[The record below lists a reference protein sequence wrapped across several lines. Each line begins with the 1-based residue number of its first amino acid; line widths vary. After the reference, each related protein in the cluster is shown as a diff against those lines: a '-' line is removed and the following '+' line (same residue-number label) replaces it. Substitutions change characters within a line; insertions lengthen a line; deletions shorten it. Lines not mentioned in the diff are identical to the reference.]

1 MEKELIGIA
10 TRSKSRA
17 FIIEQRLSSSGILCF
32 LSEVHIVNDSVV
44 IAYKIKVQ
52 PKDVER
58 AVEILLEVRTE
69 LGNDNF
75 NLDDVVQEVDKILV
89 PIDFSETSERVFG
102 FALQIAAQL
111 NAEMMLFHVFTFP
124 IVTSIV
130 QPNTIAYNLNIDF
143 TINDLRNLQEDK
155 MLKFKQKMMQKY
167 IENMYSSIKIQHK
180 VIEGD
185 SADEILEMS
194 RIYKPGAIILGMH
207 GADESFQ
214 KLLGSVTEKVIEQ
227 AKVPVLA
234 IPEKF
239 EYKEFDQIEVL
250 YATNFENS
258 DFKAIRKLLTLLYPF
273 KLKLQCVHF
282 CKNEINSEI
291 KLKVENFQTYFT
303 VNYPQFEVLCDAI
316 VANQPQKGIFDYIV
330 QKKIDIVSLTT
341 HKRSIFESIY
351 NPSITKK
358 IVQKIEIPLLVFH
371 A

>member
-1 MEKELIGIA
+1 MEKELISIA

-17 FIIEQRLSSSGILCF
+17 LLIEQRLSSVGILCF
-32 LSEVHIVNDSVV
+32 LSEVHIVKDSVL

-52 PKDVER
+52 PKNVER
-58 AVEILLEVRTE
+58 AVDILLETRIE

-111 NAEMMLFHVFTFP
+111 NAEIMLFHVFSFP
-124 IVTSIV
+124 VVTSVV

-143 TINDLRNLQEDK
+143 TINDLRNLQEEK
-155 MLKFKQKMMQKY
+155 MLKFKQKMMQQY
-167 IENMYSSIKIQHK
+167 IENMYADIKIQHK
-180 VIEGD
+180 VIEGN
-185 SADEILEMS
+185 SSDEILEMS

-214 KLLGSVTEKVIEQ
+214 KLIGSVTEKVIEY

-239 EYKEFDQIEVL
+239 QYKEFDEIEVL
-250 YATNFENS
+250 YATNFEMS

-273 KLKLQCVHF
+273 KLKLKCLHF
-282 CKNEINSEI
+282 CKNEITNDI
-291 KLKVENFQTYFT
+291 KQKVSNFQSYFT
-303 VNYPQFEVLCDAI
+303 QNYPQFEVFCDVI
-316 VANQPQKGIFDYIV
+316 VANQPQKGILEYIEK
-330 QKKIDIVSLTT
+330 QKIDMVSLTT
-341 HKRSIFESIY
+341 HRRSIFESIY

-358 IVQKIEIPLLVFH
+358 ILQKIEIPLLVFH